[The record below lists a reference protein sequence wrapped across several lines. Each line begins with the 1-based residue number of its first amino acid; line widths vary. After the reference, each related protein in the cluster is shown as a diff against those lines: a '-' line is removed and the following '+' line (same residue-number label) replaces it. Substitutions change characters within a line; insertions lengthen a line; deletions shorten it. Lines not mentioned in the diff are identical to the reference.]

1 MDAEALGDLSRWEAG
16 GHQAILDEA
25 EFIAEVAALR
35 ARGEQLRAP
44 LMWRLEELFT
54 DMAEEFVSSNQTEL
68 AANIPGWDRQGL
80 YSRVRCSDFA
90 VRSHQS
96 VIVTKRHAAEVREVV
111 SSFTLDQKCEFV
123 LLHADEWPS
132 EREHTAAQTALS
144 AGTCKPQGGKA
155 TGLAAGT

>member
-1 MDAEALGDLSRWEAG
+1 MDAEALGDLSRWEDLSIRDRASLLRRM
-16 GHQAILDEA
+16 AILDEA

-80 YSRVRCSDFA
+80 YSRVR
-90 VRSHQS
+90 
-96 VIVTKRHAAEVREVV
+96 EVV